1 MSTFPGS
8 PRVLKVG
15 IVLLDPASSAI
26 TRVIV
31 LQYNP
36 DSLSRTLQIQAAG
49 GTESERSEVLRLK
62 APPIETFRL
71 EAELDATDQLEQPDE
86 HPSAAESGIHPELAA
101 LESLLYPASGRL
113 ETIDALAGSGTLEIT
128 PVEAPLALL
137 VWSRERVV
145 PVRITDFSVTEE
157 AFDPRLNPIR
167 AKVTLGLRVL
177 SVADLPHGHRG
188 ASLFMS
194 YLKRK
199 ERLAQRSPARTLGA
213 LGIESIS

>member
-1 MSTFPGS
+1 MSTFSGS

-15 IVLLDPASSAI
+15 IVLIDAASAAV

-36 DSLSRTLQIQAAG
+36 DSLTRTLQIQAAG
-49 GTESERSEVLRLK
+49 GSESERSEVLRLK
-62 APPIETFRL
+62 APPIETFKL
-71 EAELDATDQLEQPDE
+71 DAELDATDQLERPGE
-86 HPSAAESGIHPELAA
+86 HPTAVESGIHPELAA
-101 LESLLYPASGRL
+101 LESLLYPASSRL
-113 ETIDALAGSGTLEIT
+113 ETIDALAGAGTLEIT
-128 PVEAPLALL
+128 PVEAPLSLL

-145 PVRITDFSVTEE
+145 PVRVTDFSVTEE
-157 AFDPRLNPIR
+157 AFDPALNPLR
-167 AKVTLGLRVL
+167 AKVSLGFRVL

-199 ERLAQRSPARTLGA
+199 ERLAQRSPARPLGA